1 MRVLFLSVSDELGGS
16 EIALLDMIAGLKRVR
31 PSWTIGAV
39 LPGRGPLLGRADAA
53 GADCTI
59 LPLPPALARVGEFAA
74 SSSASRVAGRALLAG
89 RLLGAAAVVPGYLR
103 NLRRVVRAF
112 RPEVVHTN
120 GFKAHVC
127 GARASGGAKVVW
139 HMHEY
144 IGDRGVSRRLLA
156 AHAGR
161 VSAILANSAS
171 VAHDV
176 RHALPAAVVPQVI
189 YNAVD
194 LASFDPDGPAED
206 LDARAGWRPAAGPVV
221 RIGLIATFA
230 RWKGHEVFLRAVASL
245 PASLPVRAYVI
256 GGPLYATAGSQYDLD
271 ELKRLA
277 AALGVSDRV
286 GFTGYLPAPSAMRAL
301 DIVVH
306 ASTRPEPFGLVIAE
320 AMACGRALVTSAAG
334 GASELVEAEVDALT
348 HPPGDAEVLARQLS
362 RLAGDRRLRETLGAR
377 ARASAR
383 QRFDATRLASEIAQ
397 VYERI
402 A

>member
-16 EIALLDMIAGLKRVR
+16 EIALIDMIAGLKRVR

-39 LPGRGPLLGRADAA
+39 LPGRGPLLARAEAA

-59 LPLPPALARVGEFAA
+59 LTLPPALARVGEFAA
-74 SSSASRVAGRALLAG
+74 SAGLAGRAALAG
-89 RLLGAAAVVPGYLR
+89 RLLLAGTVVPSYLAR
-103 NLRRVVRAF
+103 LRKVVRAY
-112 RPEVVHTN
+112 RPTIVHTN

-127 GARASGGAKVVW
+127 GARASGSAKIVW

-144 IGDRGVSRRLLA
+144 ISDRAVSRRLLA

-161 VSAILANSAS
+161 TSAILANSVS

-176 RHALPAAVVPQVI
+176 SRALPAAVAPRVV

-194 LASFDPDGPAED
+194 LTSFDPGGAAED

-230 RWKGHEVFLRAVASL
+230 RWKGHDVFLRALASL
-245 PASLPVRAYVI
+245 PSSLPVRAYVV

-271 ELKRLA
+271 ELKRMA
-277 AALGVSDRV
+277 ASLGLTDRV

-320 AMACGRALVTSAAG
+320 AMACGRALITSAAG
-334 GASELVEAEVDALT
+334 GAGELVEPEVDALT
-348 HPPGDAEVLARQLS
+348 HPPGDSDQLARQLA
-362 RLAGDRRLRETLGAR
+362 RLACDRSLRESLGAR
-377 ARASAR
+377 ARVAAER
-383 QRFDATRLASEIAQ
+383 RFDSTRLANEIAQ
-397 VYERI
+397 VYEGI